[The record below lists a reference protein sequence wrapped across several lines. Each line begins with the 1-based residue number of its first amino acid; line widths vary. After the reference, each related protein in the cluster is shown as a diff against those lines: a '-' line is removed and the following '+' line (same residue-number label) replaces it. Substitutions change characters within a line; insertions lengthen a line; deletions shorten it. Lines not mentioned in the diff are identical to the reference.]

1 MNKGE
6 KVTKLYWVVKYKDGD
21 YANDYWGYSSNFTD
35 NTNGEA
41 LIDDIDEAKS
51 LLEEDSAEKMQA
63 IKVTFEVMEE
73 WEK

>member
-6 KVTKLYWVVKYKDGD
+6 KVTNTYFAVKYKDGD
-21 YANDYWGYSSNFTD
+21 YANDYWGYSRNFTD
-35 NTNGEA
+35 NRNSDA
-41 LIDDIDEAKS
+41 LIKNIDEAKF
-51 LLEEDSAEKMQA
+51 LFEEDSAKKMQV